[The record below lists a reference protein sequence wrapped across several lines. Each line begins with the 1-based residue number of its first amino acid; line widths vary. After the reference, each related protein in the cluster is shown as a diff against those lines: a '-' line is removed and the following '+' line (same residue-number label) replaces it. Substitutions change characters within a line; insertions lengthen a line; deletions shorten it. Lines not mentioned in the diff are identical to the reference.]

1 MKFDCTFFE
10 DEVREGF
17 YVSGIMKRVWAA
29 QLEILEEIDKVCRK
43 HDITWYAYAGTLLG
57 AVRHGGYIPWD
68 DDLDIM
74 MFRKDYDRFCELAG
88 DELPQGYVIMSMH
101 EEEVAYEF
109 HTRITNSHEI
119 NFSKDFTEKYHQCP
133 FIMGVDIFPIDNLP
147 PSGEEEEKWKELAW
161 LCMHATET
169 ITSENKDTEE
179 AKGILSQLEDLCD
192 VRFDDEK
199 PLKQQLYEMTEKIF
213 CLYNEFESED
223 AAIACYWV
231 EYHKD
236 KYSLSWFKEKTMLP
250 FETTM
255 LPAPIL
261 YDEALR
267 SKYGDYMKIV
277 KGGSDHDYPFI
288 VKQEAVWKERTGL
301 EYPFEY
307 QFSKDDL
314 YCGERLPA
322 RRSKTEAEQFM
333 ALMERAHGMIGT
345 MLPGGNVG
353 DCLKLLEACQSRAI
367 YTGTLIEEDC
377 GEGSV
382 TVGIL
387 EEYCELLYEIHELIS
402 EESITENAAYVIV
415 ENMEEIFKK
424 LAESIKQEVFNR
436 REVVFMPFRAC
447 YWETMEPVWKEALEQ
462 GCDVS
467 VVPIPYYEKDAI
479 GKMTDI
485 HYEGDRLPEYVP
497 VTDYETYDFEGRHP
511 DVIVIQNPY
520 DECNYTISVPPAFY
534 SRNLRL
540 YTEQLVYIP
549 YFVMDEIEDDDE
561 KGLFNMR
568 YFCTVPGVVC
578 ADKVVVQSEQ
588 MRKRYIEY
596 LTAFAGE
603 DTRRIWENKIFA
615 KGGTV
620 I

>member
-1 MKFDCTFFE
+1 MKFDYTFFQ

-17 YVSGIMKRVWAA
+17 YVSGQMKRVWAA
-29 QLEILEEIDKVCRK
+29 QLEVLEEIDKVCKR
-43 HDITWYAYAGTLLG
+43 HNIRWYAYAGTLLG

-74 MFRKDYDRFCELAG
+74 MFRKDYDRFRELAG

-101 EEEVAYEF
+101 EEEPFYEF
-109 HTRITNSHEI
+109 QMRIANSHELSL
-119 NFSKDFTEKYHQCP
+119 NKAFTEKYHQCP
-133 FIMGVDIFPIDNLP
+133 FVIGIDIFPIDNLA
-147 PSGEEEEKWKELAW
+147 PSEEEEEKRRQLARV
-161 LCMHATET
+161 CMYTGGNLT
-169 ITSENKDTEE
+169 PENEDTEE
-179 AKGILSQLEDLCD
+179 TKGILSQFEDLCD
-192 VRFDDEK
+192 VRFDDKK

-213 CLYNEFESED
+213 CLYNGVESAD
-223 AAIACYWV
+223 VAIMCYWV
-231 EYHKD
+231 KD
-236 KYSLSWFKEKTMLP
+236 HIEKHSLSWFTETTMLP
-250 FETTM
+250 FENTM
-255 LPAPIL
+255 LPAPIR
-261 YDEALR
+261 YDEVLR
-267 SKYGDYMKIV
+267 SEYGDYMKIV
-277 KGGSDHDYPFI
+277 KGGGGHNYPFFRR
-288 VKQEAVWKERTGL
+288 QEEFFKKNIEA
-301 EYPFEY
+301 YPFEY
-307 QFSKDDL
+307 QFDKGDL

-333 ALMERAHGMIGT
+333 ALMERAHGMMGT

-353 DCLKLLEACQSRAI
+353 GCLKLLEACQNRAI
-367 YTGTLIEEDC
+367 HTGTLIEEDY

-382 TVGIL
+382 TVGLL
-387 EEYCELLYEIHELIS
+387 EEYCELLYEIHEMIS
-402 EESITENAAYVIV
+402 GDGITQNAYGVIA
-415 ENMEEIFKK
+415 ETLEEILKK
-424 LAESIKQEVFNR
+424 LEESIKQEVFNR

-447 YWETMEPVWKEALEQ
+447 YWETMEPAWREALEQ

-485 HYEGDRLPEYVP
+485 HYEGDMLPEYVP

-520 DECNYTISVPPAFY
+520 DECNYTISVPSAFF

-588 MRKRYIEY
+588 MRKRYIEC

-603 DTRRIWENKIFA
+603 DTKQIWENKIFA
-615 KGGTV
+615 KGGKV

>member
-1 MKFDCTFFE
+1 MKFDYTFFE

-17 YVSGIMKRVWAA
+17 YVSGIMKRAWAA
-29 QLEILEEIDKVCRK
+29 QLEVLEEIDKVCRK
-43 HDITWYAYAGTLLG
+43 HNITWYAYAGTLLG

-68 DDLDIM
+68 DDMDIM
-74 MFRKDYDRFCELAG
+74 MFRKDFERFREFAR

-101 EEEVAYEF
+101 EEEPFYEYQM
-109 HTRITNSHEI
+109 RIANSHELSL
-119 NFSKDFTEKYHQCP
+119 NKAFTEKYHQCS
-133 FIMGVDIFPIDNLP
+133 FVIGIDIFPIDNLA
-147 PSGEEEEKWKELAW
+147 PSEEEEEKRRELARV
-161 LCMHATET
+161 CMYTAGS
-169 ITSENKDTEE
+169 ITPENEDTEE
-179 AKGILSQLEDLCD
+179 TKCILSRLEDLCD
-192 VRFDDEK
+192 VRFDDKK
-199 PLKQQLYEMTEKIF
+199 PLKQQLYELTEKIF
-213 CLYNEFESED
+213 CLYNRFESAD
-223 AAIACYWV
+223 VAVMCYWV
-231 EYHKD
+231 KD
-236 KYSLSWFKEKTMLP
+236 HIEKFSLSWFQEVTMLP
-250 FETTM
+250 FEAAT

-261 YDEALR
+261 YDEVLR
-267 SKYGDYMKIV
+267 SEYDDYMKIV
-277 KGGSDHDYPFI
+277 KGGGDHNYPFFRR
-288 VKQEAVWKERTGL
+288 QEAFFKKNVE

-307 QFSKDDL
+307 QFDKGDL

-367 YTGTLIEEDC
+367 YTGTLIEEDY

-424 LAESIKQEVFNR
+424 LAESMKQEVFNR

-462 GCDVS
+462 GCDVY

-479 GKMTDI
+479 GKMTDM
-485 HYEGDRLPEYVP
+485 HYEGDMLPEYVP

-588 MRKRYIEY
+588 MRKRYIEC

-603 DTRRIWENKIFA
+603 DTKRIWENKIFA